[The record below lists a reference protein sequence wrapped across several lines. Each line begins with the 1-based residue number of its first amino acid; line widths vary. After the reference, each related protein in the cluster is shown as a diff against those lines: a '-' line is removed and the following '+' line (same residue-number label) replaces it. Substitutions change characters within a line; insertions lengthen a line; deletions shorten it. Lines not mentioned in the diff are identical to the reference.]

1 MESSILKYKEILSK
15 LRSTRRKE
23 TLLLFAL
30 GFLKVFS
37 VLAISFLI
45 VSLIELI
52 GNGDS
57 VFRGSLAI
65 LSLAFILISVILFL
79 VPPLMRWA
87 GIKNKPSLEN
97 IALRV
102 GEHYPELKDKLCNVI
117 QLVDKFE
124 TRNHRRP
131 DNTSKDLAIAAFNKV
146 SQLSENKN
154 YNVILDKNNYKKMIF
169 YFSISL
175 LALILNFGVFNNSL
189 GASFYRV
196 SHFNE
201 SFIPPPPFSI
211 IIQPQDS
218 TILRTHPILIRVI
231 ASGDAP
237 KRLSVYLKEK
247 QQKRFDEYTLRLD
260 SLNTYYYEIPSLK
273 ESISIYGEADWMGTS
288 VRTAIAKIK
297 VIDKPFIRSLIGKVI
312 YPKYTKLPSKQLNER
327 TAGIS
332 ALVGSRVQLGVLA
345 NKGLKSAEIII
356 ETRHLKR
363 EVINENIQNDSIV
376 YDTTYQSMRIDEQ
389 KAIGNFTIRNS
400 GIYYIN
406 LIDSNNQHNDDP
418 IKYEITATKD
428 DNPTISL
435 IEPITNVQVTEE
447 AILPIR
453 LAIADDYGFSTLNLH
468 YRLIKSR
475 YSEPE
480 TKFSSIK
487 IPIVSNELAQ
497 EIPYIWN
504 LNDVNIAPDDMYEY
518 YLEVFD
524 NDIVSGPKSS
534 KTQNLIVKLPSLD
547 EVLNETDKQNE
558 KIDKQLQD
566 VLKQARQVKKE
577 LKDLNQELLKKQNK
591 KNIDWKDKKK
601 ADEIVKKQQDLQ
613 KKMND
618 IQKNLEN
625 MTKNLK
631 NNNAL
636 SKETLQKYKELQK
649 LMSEV
654 NSPEL
659 QKMQENL
666 QRAMKQLSP
675 EKIQEAMKKVKF
687 DEEKFRK
694 SIERTMKILK
704 RLQAE
709 QKVDALKKRAD
720 ELEAK
725 QNELKKATKNANPKD
740 KAKKDQLA
748 KKQKTIKEDFKKMSE
763 ELKKLEKLM
772 KELGDM
778 PMEDLEKAKQSLN
791 QKETQKEMQNAMK
804 NLKNGNFNQSQKSQK
819 KASSNM
825 KKFSQQ
831 MQSLKDAMQEKGIK
845 EAIRKMQKS
854 ISDLLKLSNDQEK
867 LKAKTKSMDYNSTQ
881 FKQLLSQQLNIN
893 QGLANTINNMMALAQ
908 KSFAV
913 TPQMASQLGNAMQ
926 QMQNALNQMAE
937 RNIGKSSQA
946 QAKAMSSMNQAVLS
960 MQGMLAQMQKS
971 KSCSNPNGQGPGS
984 SGKNGKGGTPLP
996 DAEGFMKQLQQ
1007 LANQQQGI
1015 NSAMQQMAGSQG
1027 SLTME
1032 QQAQMSRLAAQQEQV
1047 QQSIQKLSEQQ
1058 HQIQNRD
1065 GKKIGLGNLEKIA
1078 KEMKETISDLKNGNI
1093 RPKTLKRQER
1103 ILSRLLDATRSI
1115 HERDRENTRE
1125 SEVGVDRNRKSPN
1138 QIDFSTQEGKTRALQ
1153 ELLKSIQ
1160 QGYTKDYESLIRR
1173 YFEKLQSDKSE
1184 INN

>member
-1 MESSILKYKEILSK
+1 MNNSILKYKEILSK
-15 LRSTRRKE
+15 LRNTRRKE
-23 TLLLFAL
+23 TLLLFTI
-30 GFLKVFS
+30 GFFKVLS
-37 VLAISFLI
+37 VLAISFLT

-57 VFRGSLAI
+57 VFRGTLAF
-65 LSLAFILISVILFL
+65 LSLALIIVSVVFFL
-79 VPPLMRWA
+79 VPPLMRWS
-87 GIKNKPSLEN
+87 GLKNKPSLEN

-102 GEHYPELKDKLCNVI
+102 GEYYSELKDKLCNVI
-117 QLVDKFE
+117 QLIEKF
-124 TRNHRRP
+124 NKKSARP
-131 DNTSKDLAIAAFNKV
+131 DNTSKDLALAAFERV
-146 SQLSENKN
+146 THLSENKN
-154 YNVILDKNNYKKMIF
+154 FDVIIDKNNYKKLIF

-175 LALILNFGVFNNSL
+175 LALILNFGIFNSSL
-189 GASFYRV
+189 GASFYRI

-201 SFIPPPPFSI
+201 SFIPPPPFTI
-211 IIQPQDS
+211 TIQPQDS
-218 TILRTHPILIRVI
+218 TILRTHPIQIRVI
-231 ASGDAP
+231 AKGEAP
-237 KRLSVYLKEK
+237 ERISFYLKEK
-247 QQKRFDEYTLRLD
+247 QQKKFDEYTLRLD
-260 SLNTYYYEIPSLK
+260 SLNSYYYEIPSLK
-273 ESISIYGEADWMGTS
+273 ESISFYAEADWMGTS
-288 VRTAIAKIK
+288 VITTTSNIK
-297 VIDKPFIRSLIGKVI
+297 VIDKPLVKSLSGRVI
-312 YPKYTKLPSKQLNER
+312 FPRYTKLAPKQLNEK
-327 TAGIS
+327 TAEIS
-332 ALVGSRVQLGVLA
+332 ALVGSRVQLGILA
-345 NKGLKSAEIII
+345 NKELQSAKIVLQ
-356 ETRHLKR
+356 TRRLAR
-363 EVINENIQNDSIV
+363 VSINDSISEPSDSV
-376 YDTTYQSMRIDEQ
+376 IYDTTRLQMQVDGQ
-389 KAIGNFTIRNS
+389 KAS
-400 GIYYIN
+400 GGFSIKSSGVYF
-406 LIDSNNQHNDDP
+406 IDLLDKNNQKNDDP

-435 IEPITNVQVTEE
+435 LEPITNVQVTED

-453 LAIADDYGFSTLNLH
+453 LAIADDYGFSTLKLH

-480 TKFSSIK
+480 TKFSSIN
-487 IPIVSNELAQ
+487 IPIISKELAQ

-504 LNDVNIAPDDMYEY
+504 LNDVNISPDDVYEY

-524 NDIVSGPKSS
+524 NDIVSGPKSA

-547 EVLNETDKQNE
+547 QVLNESDKENE
-558 KIDKQLQD
+558 EIDNKLKD
-566 VLKQARQVKKE
+566 VLKKAEQVKKE
-577 LKDLNQELLKKQNK
+577 IKELNQELLKKQNQ

-601 ADEIVKKQQDLQ
+601 AEEIIKKQQDLQ
-613 KKMND
+613 KKMSD
-618 IQKNLEN
+618 IQKNLEK
-625 MTKNLK
+625 MTQNLK
-631 NNNAL
+631 NKNAL

-704 RLQAE
+704 RLKAE

-725 QNELKKATKNANPKD
+725 QKELEKATKNTNPKD
-740 KAKKDQLA
+740 KAKKEKLA
-748 KKQKTIKEDFKKMSE
+748 KKQKAIQEDFKKMAK

-778 PMEDLEKAKQSLN
+778 PMKELEKAKQSLN
-791 QKETQKEMQNAMK
+791 KQETQKAMQKAMK
-804 NLKNGNFNQSQKSQK
+804 NLKNGNFSKSRKSQK

-831 MQSLKDAMQEKGIK
+831 MQSLKNAMQEKGIK
-845 EAIRKMQKS
+845 EAIRKMKKS
-854 ISDLLKLSNDQEK
+854 ISDLLKLSEDQEK

-881 FKQLLSQQLNIN
+881 FQQLLTEQLKIN
-893 QGLANTINNMMALAQ
+893 QGLANTINNLMALSK

-913 TPQMASQLGNAMQ
+913 TPQMAAQLGNAMQ
-926 QMQNALNQMAE
+926 QMQEALNQMAE
-937 RNIGKSSQA
+937 RNIGKSSQQ
-946 QAKAMSSMNQAVLS
+946 QAKAMSSMNQAILS

-984 SGKNGKGGTPLP
+984 SGKNGKGGTPMP

-1015 NSAMQQMAGSQG
+1015 NSAMQQLAGNQG
-1027 SLTME
+1027 SLSME
-1032 QQAQMSRLAAQQEQV
+1032 QQAQMSRLVAQQQQV
-1047 QQSIQKLSEQQ
+1047 QQSIQQLSEQQ

-1065 GKKIGLGNLEKIA
+1065 GKKIGLGNLDKIA
-1078 KEMKETISDLKNGNI
+1078 KEMKETINDLKKGYI
-1093 RPKTLKRQER
+1093 RPKTLQRQER

-1115 HERDRENTRE
+1115 HERDRENIRE
-1125 SEVGVDRNRKSPN
+1125 SEVGIDQNRKSPN
-1138 QIDFSTQEGKTRALQ
+1138 QIDLSTQEGKTRALQ

-1173 YFEKLQSDKSE
+1173 YFEQLQEK
-1184 INN
+1184 